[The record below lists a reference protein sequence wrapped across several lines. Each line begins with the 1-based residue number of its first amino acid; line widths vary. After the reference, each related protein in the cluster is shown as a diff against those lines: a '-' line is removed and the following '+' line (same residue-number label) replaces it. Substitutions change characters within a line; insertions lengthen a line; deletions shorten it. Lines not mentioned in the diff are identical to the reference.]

1 MEMSEVKKKKKV
13 NFIASMSK
21 SRRFRQ
27 ITILES
33 VHVIGEVN
41 FINRAPPPPGK
52 VLKTNEPQN
61 GKENLPKQGKKKAPT
76 PKPVIARQLS
86 DKNQAVKLPGPA
98 GKKFSN

>member
-13 NFIASMSK
+13 NFIVSMSK

-27 ITILES
+27 IIVSES
-33 VHVIGEVN
+33 VHGIGEVK
-41 FINRAPPPPGK
+41 FIKRAPPPPGK
-52 VLKTNEPQN
+52 VLKTNEQN

-98 GKKFSN
+98 G